1 MTQVQ
6 SLAGHA
12 AGAASAPAP
21 EAGAPATLL
30 CVDDEPNIL
39 ASLRRLFRGKGYR
52 VLVAESGAEGLQ
64 VLQTERVDLVISDM
78 RMPEMDGARF
88 LAQVRQHWPD
98 SVRVLLTGY
107 SDIQSIQD
115 AINCGEIY
123 RYITKPWD
131 DNDIVLLV
139 RHALERRALEQEKQR
154 LEALA
159 LRQNEELKA
168 LNQSLEAKVEAR
180 TLQLQASRDAA
191 LAANDKLKHS
201 FVTTIKVISSMLEM
215 RGGALSGHA
224 RQVADLARKI
234 AVRLKLDA
242 RESQDIFI
250 AGLLHDLGK
259 IGYTDDMLATPLT
272 MLHGE
277 ELGLFRKHPLRA
289 EQLLMPLEDLRGSA
303 AILRSQLERFDGNGF
318 PDGLAGLAIPLG
330 ARILALAVDYFNL
343 QQGAMVQR
351 HLRADEARTLII
363 NASGKRYDPNVVNAF
378 RQEMDG
384 GGDDSGGVD
393 VLSGELVP
401 GMVLARDLVSRDGLM
416 LLAADHTLDARMIQ
430 QVQDFEAKSEGRLS
444 IRVRPAGKGK

>member
-1 MTQVQ
+1 MTPAQP
-6 SLAGHA
+6 LAA
-12 AGAASAPAP
+12 APPSAAPAAAMP
-21 EAGAPATLL
+21 TLL

-39 ASLRRLFRGKGYR
+39 ASLRRLFRPAGYR
-52 VLVAESGAEGLQ
+52 VLLAESAAEGLR
-64 VLQTERVDLVISDM
+64 VLEAEAVDLVISDM

-88 LAQVRQHWPD
+88 LAQVRQRWPD
-98 SVRVLLTGY
+98 TVRLLLTGY

-131 DNDIVLLV
+131 DTDIQLVV

-154 LEALA
+154 LEALT
-159 LRQNEELKA
+159 LRQNEELKQ
-168 LNQSLEAKVEAR
+168 LNHSLEAKVEAR
-180 TLQLQASRDAA
+180 TLQLKLSRDAA
-191 LAANDKLKHS
+191 IAANDKLKHN

-234 AVRLKLDA
+234 AVSLKLDA
-242 RESQDIFI
+242 REAQDVFV

-259 IGYTDDMLATPLT
+259 IGYSDDMLATPLT

-303 AILRSQLERFDGNGF
+303 AILRAQLERFDGNGF
-318 PDGLAGLAIPLG
+318 PDGVAGLAIPLG

-351 HLRADEARTLII
+351 HLRADEAKSLII
-363 NASGKRYDPNVVNAF
+363 NASGTRYDPHVVIAF
-378 RQEMDG
+378 RQVVDG
-384 GGDDSGGVD
+384 GGGDEAGGVEM
-393 VLSGELVP
+393 LSGELVP

-416 LLAADHTLDARMIQ
+416 LLAADHVLDARMIQ
-430 QVQDFEAKSEGRLS
+430 QVQDFEAKSGGRLP
-444 IRVRPAGKGK
+444 IRVRSAKEKQ

>member
-1 MTQVQ
+1 V
-6 SLAGHA
+6 L
-12 AGAASAPAP
+12 
-21 EAGAPATLL
+21 EAEA
-30 CVDDEPNIL
+30 
-39 ASLRRLFRGKGYR
+39 
-52 VLVAESGAEGLQ
+52 
-64 VLQTERVDLVISDM
+64 VDLVISDM

-88 LAQVRQHWPD
+88 LAQVRQRWPD
-98 SVRVLLTGY
+98 TVRLLLTGY

-131 DNDIVLLV
+131 DTDIQLVV

-154 LEALA
+154 LEALT
-159 LRQNEELKA
+159 LRQNEELKQ
-168 LNQSLEAKVEAR
+168 LNHSLEAKVEAR
-180 TLQLQASRDAA
+180 TLQLKLSRDAA
-191 LAANDKLKHS
+191 IAANDKLKHN

-234 AVRLKLDA
+234 AVSLKLDA
-242 RESQDIFI
+242 REAQDVFV

-259 IGYTDDMLATPLT
+259 IGYSDDMLATPLT

-277 ELGLFRKHPLRA
+277 ALGLFRKHPLRA

-303 AILRSQLERFDGNGF
+303 AILRAQLERFDGNGF
-318 PDGLAGLAIPLG
+318 PDGVAGLAIPLG

-351 HLRADEARTLII
+351 HLRADEAKSLII
-363 NASGKRYDPNVVNAF
+363 NASGTRYDPHVVNAF
-378 RQEMDG
+378 RQVVDG
-384 GGDDSGGVD
+384 GGGDEAGGVEM
-393 VLSGELVP
+393 LSGELVP

-416 LLAADHTLDARMIQ
+416 LLAADHVLDARMIQ
-430 QVQDFEAKSEGRLS
+430 QVQDFEAKSGGRLP
-444 IRVRPAGKGK
+444 IRVRPAKEKQ